1 MKNHLKKGIGIA
13 ALGIAMLISPNYA
26 LCEQKYA
33 VEPQKV
39 EQIEQFID
47 QTLFGY
53 HGVTLSES
61 AKMEDIRT
69 CLIFT
74 KDPLELKEENI
85 TITLS
90 NKGAVGYPL
99 CGETEMVL
107 IDLKKNGYGNV
118 DSIIIEKGE
127 QEIELKNPTEE
138 QMEKMNGIYSIVL
151 ETFYDETIK
160 PTLEKQEAAKK
171 LEGLIKELRK

>member
-13 ALGIAMLISPNYA
+13 VLGIAMLTSPNYA
-26 LCEQKYA
+26 LCEQKYV

-47 QTLFGY
+47 QTIFGY
-53 HGVTLSES
+53 HGINLGES
-61 AKMEDIRT
+61 TNLDDIRT

-74 KDPLELKEENI
+74 EDPLELKEENI

-90 NKGAVGYPL
+90 NKGAIGYPF
-99 CGETEMVL
+99 GGKTEMVV
-107 IDLKKNGYGNV
+107 IDLKNNGYGNV
-118 DSIIIEKGE
+118 DSITIEKDG

-138 QMEKMNGIYSIVL
+138 QMEKINGIYSIVL
-151 ETFYDETIK
+151 ETFYDENLK
-160 PTLEKQEAAKK
+160 PLIEKQEAAKK
-171 LEGLIKELRK
+171 LEGLIKELKK